1 MYTNIR
7 TILNSTR
14 SMMKAMS
21 LPQNL
26 IEYDGK
32 HSPSYI
38 QEQPPMDKKQFVG
51 YIKMY
56 FKLLTPSLMQSNMIF
71 LRKNFEPATKFLPSK
86 FNDLRL

>member
-1 MYTNIR
+1 MFLSKPVYFKSKMQISREIINIR

-32 HSPSYI
+32 
-38 QEQPPMDKKQFVG
+38 QFFG
-51 YIKMY
+51 LFSIIHTGNLLHK
-56 FKLLTPSLMQSNMIF
+56 FKLKSGWKHTVQWV
-71 LRKNFEPATKFLPSK
+71 
-86 FNDLRL
+86 